1 MHIPHPVTAVRSAVV
16 STFTNQFV
24 PRLAISLI
32 LTGLDGSVLAATLPV
47 VYAASASL
55 PWLLIGFTCL
65 IFGLLAT
72 LARVWF
78 LTFRYRRLE

>member
-1 MHIPHPVTAVRSAVV
+1 MHIPLPIAAVRSAVV
-16 STFTNQFV
+16 STLTNQFV
-24 PRLAISLI
+24 RRLAISLV
-32 LTGLDGSVLAATLPV
+32 LTGFDGSVLAATLPA
-47 VYAASASL
+47 VYAASAYL
-55 PWLLIGFTCL
+55 PWLAIGFACL